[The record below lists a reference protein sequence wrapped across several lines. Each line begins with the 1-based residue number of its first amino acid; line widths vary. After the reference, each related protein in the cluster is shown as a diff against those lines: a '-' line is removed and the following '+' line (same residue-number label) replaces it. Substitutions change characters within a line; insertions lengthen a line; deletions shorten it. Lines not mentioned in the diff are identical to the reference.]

1 MVKITAKIKD
11 SLMNVKHLYLA
22 TASKDGT
29 PNVIIV
35 GAWKLMDDESVLI
48 SDQFFL
54 KTFKNLQENPKVSF
68 AFWGDKGGYQ
78 IKGMASIHKD
88 DKVFADDIEFMKVKY
103 PKLTPKSAVLVKF
116 TEVYV
121 LKGGPDAGKKIL

>member
-1 MVKITAKIKD
+1 MVKLTAEIKD
-11 SLMNVKHLYLA
+11 SLMSVKHLYLA

-54 KTFKNLQENPKVSF
+54 KTFRNLQENPKVAFS
-68 AFWGDKGGYQ
+68 FWGDKGGYQ
-78 IKGMASIHKD
+78 IKGTASIHKGD
-88 DKVFADDIEFMKVKY
+88 QVFTDDIEFMKVKY